1 MSTDAGVPAS
11 GSPDRSQ
18 QKQRE
23 FMQLLPVTLA
33 IAGLPNAELGKHFS
47 EGQMDVR
54 ATTLRQA
61 FRFAR
66 QLLLDVSK

>member
-1 MSTDAGVPAS
+1 MSTDAGA
-11 GSPDRSQ
+11 DRSQ

-33 IAGLPNAELGKHFS
+33 IAGLPNAELGKHFN
-47 EGQMDVR
+47 EGQMEVR
-54 ATTLRQA
+54 ATTLKQA